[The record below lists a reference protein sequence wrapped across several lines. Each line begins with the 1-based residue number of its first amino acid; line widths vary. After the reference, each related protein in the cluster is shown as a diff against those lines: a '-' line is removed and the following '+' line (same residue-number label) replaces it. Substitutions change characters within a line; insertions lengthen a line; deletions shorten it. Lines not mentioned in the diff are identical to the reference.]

1 MYFIS
6 SPHFQSSPKELHEDP
21 AESASKTSITIVNA
35 HDGGLRDLRMN
46 ELPVLND
53 YIEVPVAETA
63 TASNDTESQSNY
75 NLGMISSDED
85 SSDSDF

>member
-1 MYFIS
+1 MRFKTS
-6 SPHFQSSPKELHEDP
+6 FQSSPKELHEDLS
-21 AESASKTSITIVNA
+21 ESASKTNVNAIVNA

-63 TASNDTESQSNY
+63 TASNDTETQSNY
-75 NLGMISSDED
+75 NIGLISSDED